1 MLSYSQ
7 ALGRI
12 REHLPRTAEKVFDQG
27 GFLTADEVRLIA
39 PINALRLMLLLVRC
53 GNGRFLCPAQDVE
66 HFVAIV
72 TADGRDYVRDVSI
85 PAGGEA

>member
-12 REHLPRTAEKVFDQG
+12 REFSPRTAEAIFDRG
-27 GFLTADEVRLIA
+27 GFLTAEDVKSIA
-39 PINALRLMLLLVRC
+39 TGNRLMLLLVRC
-53 GNGRFLCPAQDVE
+53 GNGRFLCAAQDVK

-72 TADGRDYVRDVSI
+72 TAEGRDYVRDVSI